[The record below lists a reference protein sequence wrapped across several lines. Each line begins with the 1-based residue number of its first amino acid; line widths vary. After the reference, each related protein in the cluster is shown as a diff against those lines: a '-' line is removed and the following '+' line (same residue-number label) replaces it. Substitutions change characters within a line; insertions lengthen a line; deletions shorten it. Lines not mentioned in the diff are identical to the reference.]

1 MAQGRRV
8 EGARLH
14 TERAELLKAGAHL
27 FCRAQGE
34 GQGEHSRALVAA
46 DRDAVGDAVRNRAGL
61 AGAGTGEHAHG
72 PVELG
77 GDRALVGVEARED
90 IVSGECVLRLR
101 G

>member
-1 MAQGRRV
+1 M

-27 FCRAQGE
+27 FGRAQGE
-34 GQGEHSRALVAA
+34 GQGEHARALVAA
-46 DRDAVGDAVRNRAGL
+46 NRDAVGDAVRNRAGL

-77 GDRALVGVEARED
+77 GDRALVGVETRED

>member
-1 MAQGRRV
+1 MVTPVINLGDLDADQQQAATAPRGP
-8 EGARLH
+8 
-14 TERAELLKAGAHL
+14 
-27 FCRAQGE
+27 
-34 GQGEHSRALVAA
+34 VAI
-46 DRDAVGDAVRNRAGL
+46 L